1 MFTYVFPASLAM
13 LKFVYQILEES
24 PSLVVLL
31 HVRPRICGCS
41 SAFVNG
47 VNFFEW
53 ILHRKTVEITVY
65 LLVVYS
71 VFYKWICIVIS
82 IWIYTVIHIW
92 VYSVIPAGL

>member
-1 MFTYVFPASLAM
+1 MFVHVYVVVPVH
-13 LKFVYQILEES
+13 FV
-24 PSLVVLL
+24 
-31 HVRPRICGCS
+31 
-41 SAFVNG
+41 SA

-53 ILHRKTVEITVY
+53 ILHCKTVEITVY

-71 VFYKWICIVIS
+71 VFYKWICTVIS